1 MGNYMIIFIEEDSFD
16 YIKMNFSGVLFS
28 FKVVIDS
35 FCIKEK
41 LDILIEGYLKF
52 LDMNKGESQSFSD
65 GNNKQGFLIDQSL
78 LKTVQNKVEN
88 NNEIVTNGIRE
99 SEKSVISKSDFSYG
113 NLFFLKTEEIQ
124 IKVGLFVDGV
134 VFNVV
139 SFEIM
144 IERVL
149 KDFMTNVEDNS
160 EKIRILEMCEEE
172 YKVLKNSEKGESVSD
187 KVSDD
192 MSFFKKNVMFL
203 KDYIERVLEKNFF
216 NVGSKKEDINED
228 LKILVKIK
236 FKFLVVFIFG
246 LTLE

>member
-1 MGNYMIIFIEEDSFD
+1 M
-16 YIKMNFSGVLFS
+16 
-28 FKVVIDS
+28 
-35 FCIKEK
+35 
-41 LDILIEGYLKF
+41 
-52 LDMNKGESQSFSD
+52 
-65 GNNKQGFLIDQSL
+65 
-78 LKTVQNKVEN
+78 
-88 NNEIVTNGIRE
+88 
-99 SEKSVISKSDFSYG
+99 
-113 NLFFLKTEEIQ
+113 
-124 IKVGLFVDGV
+124 
-134 VFNVV
+134 V

-192 MSFFKKNVMFL
+192 MSLFKKNVMFL

-236 FKFLVVFIFG
+236 FKFSVVFIFG